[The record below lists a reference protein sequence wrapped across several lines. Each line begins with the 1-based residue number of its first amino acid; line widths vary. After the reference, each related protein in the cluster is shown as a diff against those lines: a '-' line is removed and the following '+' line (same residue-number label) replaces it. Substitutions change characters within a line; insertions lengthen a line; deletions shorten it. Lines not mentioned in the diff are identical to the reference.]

1 MVRALESLEGVIKAE
16 ASFPEKRA
24 KVMFEPAKVRAEQMR
39 EALLRAG
46 FLGSVLQEYNESE
59 TCRQPR
65 QGLWAEPCA
74 AGIRT

>member
-46 FLGSVLQEYNESE
+46 FLGSVLQE
-59 TCRQPR
+59 
-65 QGLWAEPCA
+65 
-74 AGIRT
+74 